1 MNSRFVGSPSGRRST
16 RIAALLLV
24 AWLTAPAAGE
34 AGVIYVWHQDP
45 SVHWAISSSRDRIV
59 VYFREDDWHDTCPPE
74 LQGVT
79 IDAFEIAIRFALDPD
94 SGCVPD
100 PAHTP
105 YAKSVP
111 VGRLPAGD
119 YTATVEAPDFATGEI
134 EQTTA
139 TFEVVEAVQCG
150 LVQAPAATVLL
161 PYFEVDLD
169 DLGGRTTLF
178 SVGSAAREPVL
189 AHAVLWT
196 NWGNPA
202 LSFDFFVPAD
212 GVATFNLQQVLLG
225 ELAPTSPPPDPPAGW
240 YEGCTDPVTLPEV
253 DAQELR
259 AILTGQPHPQDGL
272 CHSSAVEDGRLAT
285 GYVTVD
291 VVRDCSG
298 AELRTPH
305 DPGYFED
312 GGTGLATNDNALTG
326 DFFLIDLAGDFAQGE
341 TLVPIVADAERVGY
355 LSFYRQDD
363 NRMPLPAATR
373 SRFLGGGPL
382 MLRTELLVWMEGRRD
397 PIECGQDPFDGGD
410 QIKAEWRSEQADQP
424 GTESFIVDEHTLR
437 LEVGGDLLPT
447 GPGFGTIDVGAI
459 HFQSVPGP
467 PVSWL
472 LQTWTM
478 PITSADGRF
487 SVGLGGDVI
496 EDFCR

>member
-1 MNSRFVGSPSGRRST
+1 MTSST
-16 RIAALLLV
+16 RIAALLVV
-24 AWLTAPAAGE
+24 AWLTAPAVTE
-34 AGVIYVWHQDP
+34 AGLLYVWHQAA
-45 SVHWAISSSRDRIV
+45 SVRWAIAASRDRVV
-59 VYFREDDWHDTCPPE
+59 VYFREDDWHDTCPPV

-94 SGCVPD
+94 GGCTPH

-169 DLGGRTTLF
+169 NPGGRTTLF
-178 SVGSAAREPVL
+178 SVGNADRESVL

-225 ELAPTSPPPDPPAGW
+225 ELARTSPPLDPPAGW

-253 DAQELR
+253 EAQELR
-259 AILTGQPHPQDGL
+259 AMLTGLPHPQDGL
-272 CHSSAVEDGRLAT
+272 CHSSAVEDGQLAT

-298 AELRTPH
+298 AELRTPF

-312 GGTGLATNDNALTG
+312 GGAGLATNDNALTG

-341 TLVPIVADAERVGY
+341 SLVPIVADVERVGY
-355 LSFYRQDD
+355 PSFYRRDD
-363 NRMPLPAATR
+363 NRMPLPATTR
-373 SRFLGGGPL
+373 SRFLDGGPL
-382 MLRTELLVWMEGRRD
+382 MLRTELLVWLEGRRD

-410 QIKAEWRSEQADQP
+410 RIEAEWRSEQADQP
-424 GTESFIVDEHTLR
+424 GTESFGVDEHTLR
-437 LEVGGDLLPT
+437 LEVGGDLLPVE
-447 GPGFGTIDVGAI
+447 PGFGTIDVGAI

-467 PVSWL
+467 PASWL

-487 SVGLGGDVI
+487 SVGLGGVVI